1 MKLPSKTIFWFL
13 VFLLLGLA
21 LIFFDQLGW
30 LDWWQRLTQ
39 PTLASF
45 YSSTSQ
51 LKNRI
56 NPFPWSHRF
65 CPDQSNLV
73 KELEEEKA
81 RLVSRLAKLDSC
93 QEELRAS
100 RRLLGAPLPDNWQ
113 FLPVKIFKTQ
123 EAYFID
129 AGRLAGVKE
138 GLPLFWENVY
148 LGKIVEVKEQ
158 VARVELAVEK
168 GSKTAVK
175 IRSEKG
181 VGAKGILYGQGGIQ
195 AEVGRVLI
203 QEEVNQGDSVITSGE
218 IEVPP
223 DLAIGQIQKVIKEK
237 NEIYQKA
244 VVEMLVDPEKLETV
258 FLLTKR

>member
-30 LDWWQRLTQ
+30 LNWWQRLAQ
-39 PTLASF
+39 PTLASL
-45 YSSTSQ
+45 YSSTSK

-56 NPFPWSHRF
+56 NSFPWSDRF

-129 AGRLAGVKE
+129 AGRQAGVKE
-138 GLPLFWENVY
+138 GLPLLWENVY
-148 LGKIVEVKEQ
+148 LGKVVEVKEQ

-175 IRSEKG
+175 MRSEKG

-195 AEVGRVLI
+195 AEVGRILI
-203 QEEVNQGDSVITSGE
+203 QEEVNQGDTVITAGE

-223 DLAIGQIQKVIKEK
+223 DLAIGQIQKVIQEK

-244 VVEMLVDPEKLETV
+244 EVAMLVDPEKLETV
-258 FLLTKR
+258 FLLTKK

>member
-39 PTLASF
+39 PTLASL

-51 LKNRI
+51 LKTRV
-56 NPFPWSHRF
+56 NPFHWSNRF

-73 KELEEEKA
+73 KELEEERA
-81 RLVSRLAKLDSC
+81 RLVSRLVKLDSC

-129 AGRLAGVKE
+129 AGRQAGVKE
-138 GLPLFWENVY
+138 GLPLLWENVY
-148 LGKIVEVKEQ
+148 LGKVVEVKEQ

-195 AEVGRVLI
+195 AEVGRILI
-203 QEEVNQGDSVITSGE
+203 QEEVNQGDTVITAGE

-223 DLAIGQIQKVIKEK
+223 DLAIGQIQKVIQEK

-244 VVEMLVDPEKLETV
+244 EVTMLVDPEKLETV
-258 FLLTKR
+258 FLLTKK